1 MHFLVGKKKYSRAL
15 LLKKVLQSI
24 PGLGLTYRLYLY
36 RRLGI
41 KSTSLELSKMSAS
54 TLTGVSNI
62 IAELST
68 HGELT
73 CYRVKILKY
82 HRNFGTRRGLRMR
95 QGLPRNGQRTRS
107 NANTPRRF
115 RRRKPLF

>member
-1 MHFLVGKKKYSRAL
+1 LEL
-15 LLKKVLQSI
+15 N
-24 PGLGLTYRLYLY
+24 
-36 RRLGI
+36 RRLDHSDI
-41 KSTSLELSKMSAS
+41 SAS
-54 TLTGVSNI
+54 TLRGISHI
-62 IAELST
+62 IAERST

-73 CYRVKILKY
+73 CYRVKLLKY

>member
-1 MHFLVGKKKYSRAL
+1 MRTLLGRKKYLRSL
-15 LLKKVLQSI
+15 ILKHVIQSI
-24 PGLGLTYRLYLY
+24 PGLGTAHRLYLL

-41 KSTSLELSKMSAS
+41 KSASQPLSSISAS
-54 TLTGVSNI
+54 TLTGASNI

-73 CYRVKILKY
+73 FYRTKILKY